1 MKKLT
6 LLGAVSLCTF
16 FACQNTDKNAI
27 AQNNESTRT
36 MNNAE
41 KGYQLYTVREALT
54 GADSIAVTLQA
65 TRDMG
70 YDKVESFGY
79 AEGGFLGLSTSDFK
93 TAIEDADLKSPS
105 GHYMPSEL
113 ESANMVT
120 IDPESINDFLNAAEA
135 LGQKW
140 VVIPWMNEAW
150 RNKEGYDHLIEYLIQ
165 LGEAAAKRGMVA
177 GWHNHDFEFEPLEPN
192 QPGSPFAYEYLLNAL
207 EGSNV
212 VFEMDIHW
220 VAFAGQNPVEWMANY
235 PGRFPLWH
243 VKDFAADTAT
253 QVPVGQGV
261 LDWAEI
267 FAMAETAGLEHYYI
281 EQDFC
286 SADKAVQCLKE
297 SIEWANEQPFMN

>member
-1 MKKLT
+1 MKQSV
-6 LLGAVSLCTF
+6 LLGALAFSTL
-16 FACQNTDKNAI
+16 FACQNADEAATTTPK
-27 AQNNESTRT
+27 ESTQV
-36 MNNAE
+36 MNHSG

-54 GADSIAVTLQA
+54 GADSIAATLRA
-65 TRDMG
+65 TREMG
-70 YDKVESFGY
+70 YEKVESFGY
-79 AEGGFLGLSTSDFK
+79 MNGGFLGLTTTDFNK
-93 TAIEDADLKSPS
+93 AITDAELTSPS
-105 GHYMPSEL
+105 GHYMPTELASETIG
-113 ESANMVT
+113 T
-120 IDPESINDFLNAAEA
+120 IDPASIDAFLDAAEA

-165 LGEAAAKRGMVA
+165 LGEAAAQRGMVA
-177 GWHNHDFEFEPLEPN
+177 GWHNHDFEFAPLEPS

-212 VFEMDIHW
+212 IFEMDIHW
-220 VAFAGQNPVEWMANY
+220 VAFAGQNPAEWMAHY

-261 LDWAEI
+261 LDWAEV
-267 FAMAETAGLEHYYI
+267 FAMAETAGLQHYFI

-286 SADKAVQCLKE
+286 AADKAVQCLEE
-297 SIEWANEQPFMN
+297 SIAWVNKQPFMN

>member
-1 MKKLT
+1 MKNSK
-6 LLGAVSLCTF
+6 
-16 FACQNTDKNAI
+16 
-27 AQNNESTRT
+27 
-36 MNNAE
+36 

-54 GADSIAVTLQA
+54 GADSIEATLQS
-65 TRDMG
+65 TRAMG
-70 YDKVESFGY
+70 YEKVESFGY
-79 AEGGFLGLSTSDFK
+79 VDGGFLGLSTAAFNK
-93 TAIEDADLKSPS
+93 AIADADLISPS

-113 ESANMVT
+113 ESTTMET
-120 IDPESINDFLNAAEA
+120 IDPRSINQFLDAAEA

-140 VVIPWMNEAW
+140 VIIPWMNEAW

-165 LGEAAAKRGMVA
+165 LGDAAAQRGMVA
-177 GWHNHDFEFEPLEPN
+177 GWHNHEFEFEPLEPN
-192 QPGSPFAYEYLLNAL
+192 QPGTPLAYEYLLNAL
-207 EGSNV
+207 EGTNV
-212 VFEMDIHW
+212 VFEMDMHW
-220 VAFAGQNPVEWMANY
+220 VAFAGQNPVEWMTNY

-286 SADKAVQCLKE
+286 AADKAVQCLQE
-297 SIEWANEQPFMN
+297 SIEWVNEQPFIN

>member
-1 MKKLT
+1 MNKSA
-6 LLGAVSLCTF
+6 LLGAAMISTL
-16 FACQNTDKNAI
+16 FACHSANESAAMN
-27 AQNNESTRT
+27 NNESGHT
-36 MNNAE
+36 MNPSD

-54 GADSIAVTLQA
+54 GVDSIATTLKA
-65 TRDMG
+65 TRAMG
-70 YDKVESFGY
+70 YKKMESFGY
-79 AEGGFLGLSTSDFK
+79 TDGGFLGLSNEDFNS
-93 TAIEDADLKSPS
+93 IIQNADLKCPS
-105 GHYMPSEL
+105 GHYMPIEL
-113 ESANMVT
+113 DNETMKT
-120 IDPESINDFLNAAEA
+120 IDPASITEFLDAAET

-165 LGEAAAKRGMVA
+165 LGDAAAKRGMVA
-177 GWHNHDFEFEPLEPN
+177 GWHNHDFEFTPIVANDPN
-192 QPGSPFAYEYLLNAL
+192 APFAYEYLLNAL

-212 VFEMDIHW
+212 IFEMDMHW
-220 VAFAGQNPVEWMANY
+220 VAYAGQNPVEWMANY

-267 FAMAETAGLEHYYI
+267 FAMAETAGLQHYFI

-286 SADKAVQCLKE
+286 AADKSVQCLQE
-297 SIEWANEQPFMN
+297 SIDWANQQPFMD

>member
-1 MKKLT
+1 MKKFA

-16 FACQNTDKNAI
+16 FACQNTDESAA
-27 AQNNESTRT
+27 AQNNESTSA
-36 MNNAE
+36 MKNSE

-54 GADSIAVTLQA
+54 GVDSIVATLQA
-65 TRDMG
+65 TRAMG
-70 YDKVESFGY
+70 YKKVESFGY
-79 AEGGFLGLSTSDFK
+79 MDGGFLGMSTADFNS
-93 TAIEDADLKSPS
+93 AIVDAELKSPS
-105 GHYMPSEL
+105 GHYMPAELASET
-113 ESANMVT
+113 MGT
-120 IDPESINDFLNAAEA
+120 IDPASIEFFLDAAEA

-140 VVIPWMNEAW
+140 VIIPWMNEAW

-165 LGEAAAKRGMVA
+165 LGEAAAQRGMIA
-177 GWHNHDFEFEPLEPN
+177 GWHNHDFEFTPLDPN
-192 QPGSPFAYEYLLNAL
+192 QPNSPFAYEYLLNAL

-212 VFEMDIHW
+212 VFEIDIHW
-220 VAFAGQNPVEWMANY
+220 VAFAGQNPVEWMAQY

-261 LDWAEI
+261 LDWAAI

-286 SADKAVQCLKE
+286 AADKAVQCLEE
-297 SIEWANEQPFMN
+297 SIEWVNEQPFID

>member
-150 RNKEGYDHLIEYLIQ
+150 RNKEGYDHLIEYLIK

>member
-207 EGSNV
+207 KGSNV

>member
-1 MKKLT
+1 MKNFA

-16 FACQNTDKNAI
+16 FACQNTDKSAA
-27 AQNNESTRT
+27 AQNHESISA
-36 MNNAE
+36 MKNSE

-54 GADSIAVTLQA
+54 GADSIVATLKA
-65 TRDMG
+65 TRAMG
-70 YDKVESFGY
+70 YEKVESFGY
-79 AEGGFLGLSTSDFK
+79 MDGGFLGLSTVAFNK
-93 TAIEDADLKSPS
+93 AIADADLISPS

-113 ESANMVT
+113 ESTTMGT
-120 IDPESINDFLNAAEA
+120 IDPHSINDFLDAAEA

-140 VVIPWMNEAW
+140 VIIPWMNDAW

-165 LGEAAAKRGMVA
+165 LGEAAAKRDMVA
-177 GWHNHDFEFEPLEPN
+177 GWHNHEFEFAPLEPS
-192 QPGSPFAYEYLLNAL
+192 QPGSLSAYEYLLNAL

-220 VAFAGQNPVEWMANY
+220 VAFAGENPVEWMANY

-261 LDWAEI
+261 LDWAAI

-286 SADKAVQCLKE
+286 AADKAVQCLQE
-297 SIEWANEQPFMN
+297 SIEWVNEQPFIN

>member
-1 MKKLT
+1 MKNSK
-6 LLGAVSLCTF
+6 
-16 FACQNTDKNAI
+16 
-27 AQNNESTRT
+27 
-36 MNNAE
+36 

-54 GADSIAVTLQA
+54 GADSIEATLQS
-65 TRDMG
+65 TRAMG
-70 YDKVESFGY
+70 YEKVESFGY
-79 AEGGFLGLSTSDFK
+79 VDGGFLGLSTAAFNK
-93 TAIEDADLKSPS
+93 AIADADLISPS

-113 ESANMVT
+113 ESTTLGT
-120 IDPESINDFLNAAEA
+120 IDPRSINQFLDAAEA

-140 VVIPWMNEAW
+140 VIIPWMNEAW

-165 LGEAAAKRGMVA
+165 LGDAAAQRGMVA
-177 GWHNHDFEFEPLEPN
+177 GWHNHEFEFEPLEPN
-192 QPGSPFAYEYLLNAL
+192 QPGTPLAYEYLLNAL
-207 EGSNV
+207 EGTNV
-212 VFEMDIHW
+212 VFEMDMHW
-220 VAFAGQNPVEWMANY
+220 VAFAGQNPVEWMTNY

-286 SADKAVQCLKE
+286 AADKAVQCLQE
-297 SIEWANEQPFMN
+297 SIEWVNEQPFIN

>member
-1 MKKLT
+1 MKKSAI
-6 LLGAVSLCTF
+6 LGAFVFSTF
-16 FACQNTDKNAI
+16 FACQNSDDAATSTLE
-27 AQNNESTRT
+27 ESTT
-36 MNNAE
+36 FMNHSE
-41 KGYQLYTVREALT
+41 KGYQLYTLREALT
-54 GADSIAVTLQA
+54 GADSIAATLQT
-65 TRDMG
+65 TREMG
-70 YDKVESFGY
+70 YEKVESFGY
-79 AEGGFLGLSTSDFK
+79 MEGGFLGMSTAAFNK
-93 TAIEDADLKSPS
+93 AIADAELKSPS
-105 GHYMPSEL
+105 GHYMPPELASEIVG
-113 ESANMVT
+113 S
-120 IDPESINDFLNAAEA
+120 IDPASIASFLDAAEV

-165 LGEAAAKRGMVA
+165 LGEAAAKRDMVA
-177 GWHNHDFEFEPLEPN
+177 GWHNHDFEFTPLEPN
-192 QPGSPFAYEYLLNAL
+192 KPGSPFAYEYLLNAL

-261 LDWAEI
+261 IPWTEV
-267 FAMAETAGLEHYYI
+267 FAMAEIAGLEHYYI

-286 SADKAVQCLKE
+286 AADKAVLCLQE
-297 SIEWANEQPFMN
+297 SIEWANKQSFMK

>member
-54 GADSIAVTLQA
+54 GADSIVVTLQA